1 MAVVKILQLSTEIKA
16 RVISMELYLV
26 RGALEVIEVTDT
38 SHSSSS
44 TKGMVTE
51 TECKRPYKI
60 PINNNQLLIIA
71 VV

>member
-1 MAVVKILQLSTEIKA
+1 MAVVKILQLSTEIRA

-26 RGALEVIEVTDT
+26 RGALEVIEITDI
-38 SHSSSS
+38 SHSSSSS

-60 PINNNQLLIIA
+60 PINNNQL
-71 VV
+71 